1 MPSLASVHW
10 VNLVIAIFTL
20 ISYQQSHSSLLIG
33 VGRYL
38 DSATI
43 DRDPTTESNT
53 VERKYIQDGAMVTIR
68 YNWHQYTE
76 RQTIY
81 NIYIINSSNEIMS
94 LLEYQLFSL
103 WDIYPPPSFV
113 FFFFLFSFRL
123 SDTSLLGAIAGEASK
138 NSIKFAGIWR
148 KSLFLILILGQIY
161 SGIKNSCLLTMR
173 KSLMSCIMEFGL

>member
-20 ISYQQSHSSLLIG
+20 VSCQQSHSSLLIG
-33 VGRYL
+33 VDRYL

-68 YNWHQYTE
+68 YNWHQYSE

-103 WDIYPPPSFV
+103 WDTLLPIFCQYIYPLLPFYYKDSY
-113 FFFFLFSFRL
+113 
-123 SDTSLLGAIAGEASK
+123 SLL
-138 NSIKFAGIWR
+138 
-148 KSLFLILILGQIY
+148 FLLTIVSVSILIYWHCNSLYISTTYIY
-161 SGIKNSCLLTMR
+161 LPLHSCY
-173 KSLMSCIMEFGL
+173 

>member
-53 VERKYIQDGAMVTIR
+53 VDRKYIQDGAIVTIEQ
-68 YNWHQYTE
+68 NWHLCTE

-81 NIYIINSSNEIMS
+81 NIYIINSSNGIMS
-94 LLEYQLFSL
+94 LLEYLLFLL
-103 WDIYPPPSFV
+103 WDIYPPPRFV
-113 FFFFLFSFRL
+113 FFFFLISFKL
-123 SDTSLLGAIAGEASK
+123 FDTCFLGAIAGEASK
-138 NSIKFAGIWR
+138 NSIRVAGIWR
-148 KSLFLILILGQIY
+148 KSLFLMYQRH
-161 SGIKNSCLLTMR
+161 K
-173 KSLMSCIMEFGL
+173 KLMFASHEKKP